1 MQNLS
6 SSHLGEH
13 LDIARAIV
21 SANALGP
28 DGTALA
34 TVWMGGA
41 LRLLQLDLIVAT
53 TGVEVAQVGAVEKPR
68 RSGAIAS

>member
-6 SSHLGEH
+6 SGHLGEH

-28 DGTALA
+28 DGTAMA
-34 TVWMGGA
+34 AVCMAGA
-41 LRLLQLDLIVAT
+41 LRLLQLDLAVAT
-53 TGVEVAQVGAVEKPR
+53 TGAEVGATCALERV
-68 RSGAIAS
+68 